1 MGNRVWCCDNDTFKW
16 KYDGRKF
23 CLHIQNDEHAGNP
36 REEWDNLCLMA
47 CFHPRYRLGDAIE
60 TSDPEDF
67 WRDLVRKLVPESE
80 VWAAAESGTL
90 HGIRIAMNEENEDLH
105 NVYETDDIGYGSGK
119 NQRTEYLAYEGV
131 SADTAV
137 YYILDDLTELH
148 CMTLLEPYCE
158 WMPLWL
164 YDHSGI
170 TISCGAR
177 TGQYADRWDS
187 GCVGWIIAMKDKIM
201 AETTEILY
209 GEDGEPIR
217 VEYKHEGGPSTY
229 GVMSRPLTDETWRKR
244 AIEVM
249 EGEVEVYDQYLRG
262 EVYGYTLY
270 EQQEDEWVEQESC
283 WGFYG
288 DDLLENGIADDVGEG
303 FADAL
308 KNDTYE
314 QGKAAVRTV
323 TCYDF
328 G

>member
-1 MGNRVWCCDNDTFKW
+1 MGESFACTF
-16 KYDGRKF
+16 GTTS
-23 CLHIQNDEHAGNP
+23 AGNP

-47 CFHPRYRLGDAIE
+47 CFHRRYNLGDGVAQK
-60 TSDPEDF
+60 TPEEF
-67 WRDLVRKLVPESE
+67 WQQMVADLIPGTMLVQAARNGEIAGMKIADCEDNPGCVDLCLLDHWSESKDN
-80 VWAAAESGTL
+80 WSHNTIAEL
-90 HGIRIAMNEENEDLH
+90 WLEDEIREN
-105 NVYETDDIGYGSGK
+105 
-119 NQRTEYLAYEGV
+119 
-131 SADTAV
+131 
-137 YYILDDLTELH
+137 LTVGN
-148 CMTLLEPYCE
+148 CQKLLEPYCK

-164 YDHSGI
+164 YDHCGI

-187 GCVGWIIAMKDKIM
+187 GCVGWIVAMKDKIM
-201 AETTEILY
+201 QETTEILR
-209 GEDGEPIR
+209 GEDGEPIHI
-217 VEYKHEGGPSTY
+217 EFKHEGGPSTY

-244 AIEVM
+244 AIEGM

-270 EQQEDEWVEQESC
+270 EQEYDEWVEQEPV

-288 DDLLENGIADDVGEG
+288 DDLLENGIAGEVGDG

-308 KNDTYE
+308 KNGTYE
-314 QGKAAVRTV
+314 QGEAMVRTV

>member
-1 MGNRVWCCDNDTFKW
+1 MKKHIWCCDNDTFKW
-16 KYDGRKF
+16 EHDGKKF
-23 CLHIQNDEHAGNP
+23 CLHIRSDECARNP

-47 CFHPRYRLGDAIE
+47 CFHRRYRLGDDIK
-60 TSDPEDF
+60 TSDPEEF
-67 WRDLVRKLVPESE
+67 WRDLVAEHIMGVDLVDAVRSGEVDGMKIEPIEDNPECVSLMMRWCIKGDERWGCEAIDDNPYDLSSE
-80 VWAAAESGTL
+80 
-90 HGIRIAMNEENEDLH
+90 
-105 NVYETDDIGYGSGK
+105 
-119 NQRTEYLAYEGV
+119 
-131 SADTAV
+131 
-137 YYILDDLTELH
+137 ILSNLTVGN
-148 CMTLLEPYCE
+148 CQKLLEPYCE

-164 YDHSGI
+164 YDHGGI

-187 GCVGWIIAMKDKIM
+187 GCVGWIVAMKDKIM
-201 AETTEILY
+201 QETTEILR

-283 WGFYG
+283 LGFYG
-288 DDLLENGIADDVGEG
+288 DDLLENGIADEAGEG

-308 KNDTYE
+308 KNDAYE
-314 QGKAAVRTV
+314 QGKATVRTV

>member
-16 KYDGRKF
+16 EHDGKKF
-23 CLHIQNDEHAGNP
+23 CLHIRNDENARSP
-36 REEWDNLCLMA
+36 REEWDNICLMA
-47 CFHPRYRLGDAIE
+47 CFHRQYTLGDGIAQKTPEEFWQQMVADLIPG
-60 TSDPEDF
+60 TTLVQAARNGTIAGMKVTDCKDDPGCVDLCLLDHWSESKDNWSHNTIDGLWLED
-67 WRDLVRKLVPESE
+67 E
-80 VWAAAESGTL
+80 
-90 HGIRIAMNEENEDLH
+90 IREN
-105 NVYETDDIGYGSGK
+105 
-119 NQRTEYLAYEGV
+119 
-131 SADTAV
+131 
-137 YYILDDLTELH
+137 LTVGN
-148 CMTLLEPYCE
+148 CQKLLEPYCE

-164 YDHSGI
+164 YDHGGI

-177 TGQYADRWDS
+177 TGQHADRWDS
-187 GCVGWIIAMKDKIM
+187 GCVGWIVAMKDKIM
-201 AETTEILY
+201 QETTEILR

-249 EGEVEVYDQYLRG
+249 ENEVEVYDQYLRG
-262 EVYGYTLY
+262 EVFGYTLY

-283 WGFYG
+283 LGFYG
-288 DDLLENGIADDVGEG
+288 DDLLENGIANEAGEG

-308 KNDTYE
+308 KNDAYE
-314 QGKAAVRTV
+314 QGKATVRTV

>member
-1 MGNRVWCCDNDTFKW
+1 MKNRIWCSDNDVFKW
-16 KYDGRKF
+16 EHDGKRF
-23 CLHIQNDEHAGNP
+23 CLHIRTDECTGSP
-36 REEWDNLCLMA
+36 RNEWDNLCVMA
-47 CFHPRYRLGDAIE
+47 CFHSRYNLGDDIKQK
-60 TSDPEDF
+60 TPEEF
-67 WRDLVRKLVPESE
+67 WKDMVADLVPSASLMQAVR
-80 VWAAAESGTL
+80 
-90 HGIRIAMNEENEDLH
+90 NEEIDGMKVIDCKDDPSCVDFCLLDRWSESKDNWSH
-105 NVYETDDIGYGSGK
+105 NTIDIRWLK
-119 NQRTEYLAYEGV
+119 DEIREN
-131 SADTAV
+131 
-137 YYILDDLTELH
+137 LTVGD
-148 CMTLLEPYCE
+148 CQKLLEPYCE

-164 YDHSGI
+164 YEHSGI

-187 GCVGWIIAMKDKIM
+187 GCVGWIVALKDKIM

-209 GEDGEPIR
+209 GEDGDPIR
-217 VEYKHEGGPSTY
+217 VEYKHEGKPSTY
-229 GVMSRPLTDETWRKR
+229 GIMSRPLTDATWRKR

-270 EQQEDEWVEQESC
+270 EQQEDEWVEQEPV

-288 DDLLENGIADDVGEG
+288 YDLLENGIADEVGDG

-308 KNDTYE
+308 KNGTYE
-314 QGKAAVRTV
+314 QGEATGCTV

>member
-1 MGNRVWCCDNDTFKW
+1 MKKHIWCCDNDTFKW
-16 KYDGRKF
+16 EHDGKKF
-23 CLHIQNDEHAGNP
+23 CLHIRSDECARNP

-47 CFHPRYRLGDAIE
+47 CFHRRYRLGDDIK
-60 TSDPEDF
+60 TSDPEEF
-67 WRDLVRKLVPESE
+67 WRDLVAEHIMGVDLVDAVRSGEVDGMKIEPIEDNPECVSLMMRWCIKGDERWGCEAIDDNPYDLSSE
-80 VWAAAESGTL
+80 
-90 HGIRIAMNEENEDLH
+90 
-105 NVYETDDIGYGSGK
+105 
-119 NQRTEYLAYEGV
+119 
-131 SADTAV
+131 
-137 YYILDDLTELH
+137 ILSNLTVGN
-148 CMTLLEPYCE
+148 CQKLLEPYCE

-164 YDHSGI
+164 YDHGGI

-187 GCVGWIIAMKDKIM
+187 GCVGWIVTMKDKITQ
-201 AETTEILY
+201 ETTEILR
-209 GEDGEPIR
+209 GEDGEPMR

-262 EVYGYTLY
+262 EAYGYTLY

-283 WGFYG
+283 LGFYG
-288 DDLLENGIADDVGEG
+288 DDLLENGIADEAGEG

-308 KNDTYE
+308 KNDAYE
-314 QGKAAVRTV
+314 QGKATVRTV

>member
-1 MGNRVWCCDNDTFKW
+1 MKKHIWCCDNDTFKW
-16 KYDGRKF
+16 EHDGKKF
-23 CLHIQNDEHAGNP
+23 CLHIRSDECARNP

-47 CFHPRYRLGDAIE
+47 CFHRRYRLGDDIK
-60 TSDPEDF
+60 TSDPEEF
-67 WRDLVRKLVPESE
+67 WRDLVAEHIMGVDLVDAVRSGEVDGMKIEPIEDNPECVSLMMRWCIKGDGRWGCEAIDDNPYDLSSE
-80 VWAAAESGTL
+80 
-90 HGIRIAMNEENEDLH
+90 
-105 NVYETDDIGYGSGK
+105 
-119 NQRTEYLAYEGV
+119 
-131 SADTAV
+131 
-137 YYILDDLTELH
+137 ILSNLTVGN
-148 CMTLLEPYCE
+148 CQKLLEPYCE

-164 YDHSGI
+164 YDHGGI

-177 TGQYADRWDS
+177 TRQYADRWDS
-187 GCVGWIIAMKDKIM
+187 GCVGWIVAMKDKIM
-201 AETTEILY
+201 QETTEILR

-283 WGFYG
+283 LGFYG
-288 DDLLENGIADDVGEG
+288 DDLLENGIADEAGEG

-308 KNDTYE
+308 KNDAYE
-314 QGKAAVRTV
+314 QGKATVRTV

>member
-1 MGNRVWCCDNDTFKW
+1 MVADLIPGTTLVQAARN
-16 KYDGRKF
+16 GE
-23 CLHIQNDEHAGNP
+23 IAGMKVTDCKDDP
-36 REEWDNLCLMA
+36 GCVDLCLLD
-47 CFHPRYRLGDAIE
+47 HWSESKDNWSHNTIDGLWL
-60 TSDPEDF
+60 EDEI
-67 WRDLVRKLVPESE
+67 RES
-80 VWAAAESGTL
+80 
-90 HGIRIAMNEENEDLH
+90 
-105 NVYETDDIGYGSGK
+105 
-119 NQRTEYLAYEGV
+119 
-131 SADTAV
+131 
-137 YYILDDLTELH
+137 LTVGN
-148 CMTLLEPYCE
+148 CQKLLEPYCE

-164 YDHSGI
+164 YDHGGI

-187 GCVGWIIAMKDKIM
+187 GCVGWIVAMKDKIM
-201 AETTEILY
+201 QETTEILR

-270 EQQEDEWVEQESC
+270 EQEEDEWVEQESC

-288 DDLLENGIADDVGEG
+288 DDLLENGIADDAGEG